1 VGSCEICFLAKA
13 YNCHYDLNGEAMR
26 QAAKVIMQWEWLWLL
41 FLLPILLFPLGL
53 GSLFLLLVPILW
65 LTRWISVGRF
75 FPPTAYDVAIA
86 VLLLMVLVS
95 LYATFDIGISLA
107 KVSGVLL
114 GIALFY
120 GAIAYTRQH
129 RNGLWHLLVVFLGAG
144 VVIAL
149 AGLIG
154 VRWLTP
160 FAFLNNVR
168 AALPVAP
175 AAVPGTID
183 GMINPNEVAGALD
196 WTLPVFV
203 AITFALG
210 RSLRRPLGRSLRRPL
225 GQWPWWK
232 HMLLFLLLVGTTL
245 FTLAILLATLSRSAI
260 LGLFFSLLVM
270 VAIPYRWGRWL
281 LLAAMLAGLGF
292 AFYFGPE
299 VIFPDNSQNS
309 GQFDLQIR
317 LEIWS
322 RALYALA
329 DFPLTGLGMNGFRYV
344 VHDLYPLFLI
354 PADVDLAHAH
364 NHWLQ
369 AGLDLGIVGLVA
381 YLALWLISMAL
392 LWQSWQW
399 AGGPYQQALIVGL
412 SGAVAAGWVFGLF
425 DAIALGARPGF
436 LWWLLLALIASV
448 HDDARWQVAGGR

>member
-1 VGSCEICFLAKA
+1 
-13 YNCHYDLNGEAMR
+13 
-26 QAAKVIMQWEWLWLL
+26 
-41 FLLPILLFPLGL
+41 
-53 GSLFLLLVPILW
+53 
-65 LTRWISVGRF
+65 
-75 FPPTAYDVAIA
+75 
-86 VLLLMVLVS
+86 
-95 LYATFDIGISLA
+95 
-107 KVSGVLL
+107 
-114 GIALFY
+114 
-120 GAIAYTRQH
+120 
-129 RNGLWHLLVVFLGAG
+129 
-144 VVIAL
+144 
-149 AGLIG
+149 
-154 VRWLTP
+154 
-160 FAFLNNVR
+160 
-168 AALPVAP
+168 
-175 AAVPGTID
+175 
-183 GMINPNEVAGALD
+183 
-196 WTLPVFV
+196 
-203 AITFALG
+203 
-210 RSLRRPLGRSLRRPL
+210 
-225 GQWPWWK
+225 
-232 HMLLFLLLVGTTL
+232 MLLFLLLVGTTL

-448 HDDARWQVAGGR
+448 HDDVSGRWIVDSG